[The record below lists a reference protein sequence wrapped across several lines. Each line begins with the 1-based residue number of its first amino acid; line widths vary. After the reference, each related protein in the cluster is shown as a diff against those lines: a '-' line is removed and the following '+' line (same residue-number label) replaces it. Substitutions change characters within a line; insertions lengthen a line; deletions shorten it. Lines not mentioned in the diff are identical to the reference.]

1 MIDNRDD
8 YFDLVRVN
16 ALPVTPEGLREFA
29 TIMRESCAYDS
40 NNMFHLSYQWN
51 DKNHRHVE
59 DMKIKIC
66 EAADRIEKLEEAL
79 CEIACDCSDACY
91 YDHVIAHCPHKQA
104 RTALEGKKDG

>member
-51 DKNHRHVE
+51 DKKHRHVG
-59 DMKIKIC
+59 DMQDKIYQ
-66 EAADRIEKLEEAL
+66 AADRIEQLEAL
-79 CEIACDCSDACY
+79 LEQRDSFIVRKDLWPEFVA
-91 YDHVIAHCPHKQA
+91 
-104 RTALEGKKDG
+104 ALEGKKDE